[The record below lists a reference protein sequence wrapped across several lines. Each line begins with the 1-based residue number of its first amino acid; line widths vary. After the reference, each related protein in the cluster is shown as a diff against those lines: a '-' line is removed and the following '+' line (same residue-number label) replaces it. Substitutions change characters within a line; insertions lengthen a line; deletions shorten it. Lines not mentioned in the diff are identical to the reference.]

1 MTKYSHKDLVDFF
14 KNSKMENEKMKLN
27 LSVKPLCLLL
37 SLVFANVCVAEGIA
51 TGAMHKNGSVALG
64 KDSKAGENATALGDK
79 AAAAGYKSVAAG
91 YDSNASGLSASA
103 LGSEAKAE
111 ALRTVAVGFRANA
124 KGTNDIAVGG
134 ASKASGGQSVA
145 VGLMSQATGLRSIA
159 VGESAKA
166 ANIDAV
172 AFGRGSEANALSSTA
187 VGDRAKANG
196 TQAVALASAAEA
208 NGYQAVAVGTRAV
221 AEETNSVALGVE
233 SSSTALNGLAAGTR
247 ARVRKSGGT
256 ALGAGAAAFEE
267 KSAALGYK
275 AEARQQNSVAL
286 GTDSV
291 ADTAAGVA
299 GHDFA
304 TGAASTETGRTW
316 VSTLGAVSVGSEQNS
331 RQITNVAAGK
341 EDTDAVN
348 VAQVKSL
355 ARQTQ
360 SSLAAAESNHQ
371 TQIAALRNEAKV
383 RMDKLEE
390 RADSGSAAA
399 IAVGS
404 LGQAY
409 QPGQGAI
416 SVASGIWRGK
426 SGYAVGISKV
436 SASGKWLVKG
446 SAVGAA
452 KGGAGG
458 GASVTYLW

>member
-1 MTKYSHKDLVDFF
+1 
-14 KNSKMENEKMKLN
+14 MKLN
-27 LSVKPLCLLL
+27 LSVKPLCLVL

-51 TGAMHKNGSVALG
+51 TGAMHKNGSAALG
-64 KDSKAGENATALGDK
+64 KESKAGENATALGDK
-79 AAAAGYKSVAAG
+79 SAAVGYKSVAAG

-103 LGSEAKAE
+103 FGSEAKAE

-166 ANIDAV
+166 ADIDAV

-208 NGYQAVAVGTRAV
+208 NGYQAVAV
-221 AEETNSVALGVE
+221 
-233 SSSTALNGLAAGTR
+233 GTR

-390 RADSGSAAA
+390 RTDSGSAAA

-409 QPGQGAI
+409 QPGQGAV

>member
-1 MTKYSHKDLVDFF
+1 
-14 KNSKMENEKMKLN
+14 
-27 LSVKPLCLLL
+27 
-37 SLVFANVCVAEGIA
+37 
-51 TGAMHKNGSVALG
+51 
-64 KDSKAGENATALGDK
+64 
-79 AAAAGYKSVAAG
+79 
-91 YDSNASGLSASA
+91 
-103 LGSEAKAE
+103 
-111 ALRTVAVGFRANA
+111 
-124 KGTNDIAVGG
+124 
-134 ASKASGGQSVA
+134 
-145 VGLMSQATGLRSIA
+145 MSQATGLRSIA

-166 ANIDAV
+166 GDIDAV

-304 TGAASTETGRTW
+304 TGVASTETGKTW

-360 SSLAAAESNHQ
+360 NSLAAAESNHQ

-409 QPGQGAI
+409 QPGQGAV